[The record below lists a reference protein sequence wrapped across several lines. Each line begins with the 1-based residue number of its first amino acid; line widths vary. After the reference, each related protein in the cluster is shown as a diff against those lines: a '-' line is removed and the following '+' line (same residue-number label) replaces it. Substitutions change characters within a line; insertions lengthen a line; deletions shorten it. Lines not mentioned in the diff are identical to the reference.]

1 MGYPLRDL
9 ELSLISGEL
18 VSGVKN
24 NPIPGL
30 EIIFNVIAG
39 EFDQVFKHPIAHEIL
54 ALPAA
59 DMDSSAILDGRLR
72 RPLSSY
78 TPRMYMSATDEHSDE
93 LVVLAVG
100 VACLRAFLQENWTGP
115 ALETEPRDILLGSA
129 ASSSPL
135 DCEAL
140 NRQAVAE
147 LAFGGEPAYHLVK
160 KAAFLRFSQL
170 VFALPYKHL
179 LFVPWWLLRSMVVHQ
194 QLLDESVGL
203 PDTFFAAF
211 DPLSEKLSGED
222 DFIGRLLLEQ
232 GLLHHTIRNDRTA
245 AQFFVRAARTF
256 GLEYELTGAL
266 GKKTKFQQNE
276 ISQLLLLAQSRGRG
290 DTSRDPT
297 ITHQT
302 EKPLP
307 TTLALNDDTLLEHT
321 EFTSSTSA
329 SSYGALAHLNP
340 GNQPA
345 LHPLD
350 QAVLL
355 CLCLNIRNMQPQHG
369 LTTEQMTPY
378 VDRVI
383 SHPQNWSVHTMALLL
398 RSRLESTRSR
408 TVERSTL
415 QLQALIDQMPT
426 SDSEPA
432 ERLLYIHDIPLPN
445 KWEMERELGIRYLSL
460 GVVRS
465 ALEIFE
471 RLEMWEQVVNCYQ
484 SLEQPEKGVSVVRDL
499 LEGRKAEVDTVLT
512 RGKSDISE
520 SRREQIDTAREAKL
534 WCLLGD
540 LEPQSCEAHYRR
552 AWEVSRNTS
561 GRAARSMGGYH
572 IARNEWSE
580 AVHWLRRAVAI
591 NPLLSRSW
599 FLLGCAC
606 VREEAWV
613 DARDAFARCVSIDED
628 DAESWNNLASVYL
641 RMNVSALSLGV
652 EQRKEGGKGSDSATR
667 VCNFI
672 GYIFYYKIMLTEDLP
687 GSPNPVTKGG
697 SKRHIGTSSDG
708 EQNPRFPRTQAW
720 TKVQLRELE
729 NVAKLYGYLHGSGRV
744 L

>member
-1 MGYPLRDL
+1 VTAYNQFLSRMSYLLRDL

-18 VSGVKN
+18 VGGVRHN
-24 NPIPGL
+24 SAPSL
-30 EIIFNVIAG
+30 EIVFDVIAG
-39 EFDQVFKHPIAHEIL
+39 KFDQVFKHPITHEIL
-54 ALPAA
+54 ALPV
-59 DMDSSAILDGRLR
+59 DSSVSLDGRLNG
-72 RPLSSY
+72 PLSSFI
-78 TPRMYMSATDEHSDE
+78 PRMYMCTADEYSGE
-93 LVVLAVG
+93 LALLAVG

-115 ALETEPRDILLGSA
+115 ALETEPRDILLGSTN
-129 ASSSPL
+129 SNYPL
-135 DCEAL
+135 DGEAL

-160 KAAFLRFSQL
+160 KASLLRFSQL

-179 LFVPWWLLRSMVVHQ
+179 LFVPWWSLRSMTVHQ
-194 QLLDESVGL
+194 ALLDEAVGL

-211 DPLSEKLSGED
+211 DPLPEKLGGED
-222 DFIGRLLLEQ
+222 DLIGRLLLEQ
-232 GLLHHTIRNDRTA
+232 GLLHHTIRNDRNA
-245 AQFFVRAARTF
+245 AQFFVRAARAF

-276 ISQLLLLAQSRGRG
+276 ISQLLLLAQSRRRRG
-290 DTSRDPT
+290 DASSGST
-297 ITHQT
+297 ITHQA
-302 EKPLP
+302 EKSLP
-307 TTLALNDDTLLEHT
+307 TTLSLNDDTLLEHT

-329 SSYGALAHLNP
+329 SSSGALAHLNP

-350 QAVLL
+350 QSVLL
-355 CLCLNIRNMQPQHG
+355 CLCLNIRNTQPQHG

-426 SDSEPA
+426 ADSEPA
-432 ERLLYIHDIPLPN
+432 ERLLYIHDIPLPST
-445 KWEMERELGIRYLSL
+445 WEMERELGIRYLSL

-471 RLEMWEQVVNCYQ
+471 RLEMWEEVIKCCQ
-484 SLEQPEKGVSVVRDL
+484 SLEQPEKGVSIVRDL
-499 LEGRKAEVDTVLT
+499 LEGRKAEVDAVLA

-520 SRREQIDTAREAKL
+520 SRREQMDTTREAKL

-540 LEPQSCEAHYRR
+540 LEPHSCEAHYKH
-552 AWEVSRNTS
+552 AWEVSHHTS

-572 IARNEWSE
+572 VAHNEWSK
-580 AVHWLRRAVAI
+580 AMLWLRRAVAI

-613 DARDAFARCVSIDED
+613 DARDAFARCVSINED

-652 EQRKEGGKGSDSATR
+652 EQHQEDGEGLDSPTG
-667 VCNFI
+667 VCDFI
-672 GYIFYYKIMLTEDLP
+672 GYIL
-687 GSPNPVTKGG
+687 
-697 SKRHIGTSSDG
+697 SSC
-708 EQNPRFPRTQAW
+708 
-720 TKVQLRELE
+720 
-729 NVAKLYGYLHGSGRV
+729 
-744 L
+744 